1 MPIIRRTLAAGAA
14 LALLS
19 SAAPAADKVA
29 VAVTAVVEHPLLDA
43 VRDGVKATLE
53 EAGYKEGE
61 TLVFQY
67 ESAQGS
73 PATAAQIAQKYIG
86 EAPDVIVAITTPSA
100 QAVAA
105 ATRDIPVVFGAVTDP
120 VAAGLVASREHPGGN
135 VTGTS
140 DALPLADHL
149 DLVRQIVPAVK
160 TIGVVYNPAEANS
173 VSTVAALR
181 GMAPEWGIGIVDAA
195 ATKTADVRAAAQ
207 SLVGKVDAIYVPTD
221 NTVATAVESVV
232 GVGLEHRIPVFA
244 AETESV
250 ARGAVAAIGFD
261 YFQLGRETGAMVVR
275 VLRGEKPGD
284 MPVVNA
290 RGSDLVVNLASA
302 AAMGVTVPPALLS
315 QARKVMIR

>member
-14 LALLS
+14 LAFLS

-43 VRDGVKATLE
+43 VRDGVKAALE
-53 EAGYKEGE
+53 ESGYKEGE
-61 TLVFQY
+61 ALVFQY

-73 PATAAQIAQKYIG
+73 PATAAQIAQKYVG

-100 QAVAA
+100 QAAAA

-160 TIGVVYNPAEANS
+160 TIGVVFNPAEANS

-181 GMAPEWGIGIVDAA
+181 GMAPEWGVGIIDAA

-232 GVGLEHRIPVFA
+232 GVGLENRIPVFA

-315 QARKVMIR
+315 QARKVIR